1 MPILW
6 GFQRPFPKEEDR
18 EMDTIQKEL
27 FIKRDNGQIKS
38 LAFGSV
44 ADERHNFYI
53 CTDKQICRKAKMRC
67 QGGVGVPHIYIVDV
81 LNCCPRQLGNRCK
94 QLMPLLAIWRLLT
107 IIELMDKE
115 EL

>member
-18 EMDTIQKEL
+18 EIDTIQKG
-27 FIKRDNGQIKS
+27 FFTKRDNGQIKS

-53 CTDKQICRKAKMRC
+53 CTDKQIYQICRKAKMIKMRC
-67 QGGVGVPHIYIVDV
+67 QGGCGVSPHI
-81 LNCCPRQLGNRCK
+81 
-94 QLMPLLAIWRLLT
+94 
-107 IIELMDKE
+107 
-115 EL
+115 